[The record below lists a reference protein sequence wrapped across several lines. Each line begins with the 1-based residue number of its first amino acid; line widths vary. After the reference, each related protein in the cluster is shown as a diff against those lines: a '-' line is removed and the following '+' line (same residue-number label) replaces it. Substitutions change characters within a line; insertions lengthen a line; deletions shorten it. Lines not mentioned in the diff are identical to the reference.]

1 MSWLDRSLMFV
12 VTILALC
19 SPSQAGAQT
28 ASIRILTE
36 EFPPYNYT
44 EAGEITGFSTAVV
57 RAVLAEIGM
66 HGEFQSMPW
75 ARAYQTAQSSEGV
88 LIYSIGRNPQ
98 RESLFKWV
106 GVIAPVQYHLYSLR
120 ERGLKLSHLD
130 EAKQYQI
137 GTVNED
143 IGEQYLLSKG
153 FLKGKNLQSSTRYEI
168 NYEKLKLGRVDL
180 WIMSELVAAY
190 LSRQAGDDPAKV
202 LAPSYDI
209 NDMGDSGYYMAFG
222 ARTPDPLVER
232 FRQGLQAIK
241 SNGTYDALK
250 KKWL

>member
-1 MSWLDRSLMFV
+1 MLRLGRTLVSLAV
-12 VTILALC
+12 VAALC
-19 SPSQAGAQT
+19 VPWPAGAEPE
-28 ASIRILTE
+28 SIRILTE

-44 EAGEITGFSTAVV
+44 EAGQITGFSTAVV
-57 RAVLAEIGM
+57 HAVLAEIGM
-66 HGEFQSMPW
+66 RGEFQSMPW
-75 ARAYQTAQSSEGV
+75 ARAYETAQNSEGV

-106 GVIAPVQYHLYSLR
+106 GVIASVQYHLYSLK
-120 ERGLKLSHLD
+120 ERGLKFNHLD
-130 EAKQYQI
+130 DARPYQI

-180 WIMSELVAAY
+180 WIMSELVAAH

-202 LAPSYDI
+202 LAPSYAI
-209 NDMGDSGYYMAFG
+209 NDLGDSGYYMAFG
-222 ARTPDPLVER
+222 AKTPDSLVER

>member
-1 MSWLDRSLMFV
+1 MFV
-12 VTILALC
+12 VAILALC
-19 SPSQAGAQT
+19 SPPRAGAET
-28 ASIRILTE
+28 TTVRIITE

-44 EAGEITGFSTAVV
+44 EAGQITGFSTAVV
-57 RAVLAEIGM
+57 RAVLAEIGVR
-66 HGEFQSMPW
+66 GEFQSMPW
-75 ARAYQTAQSSEGV
+75 ARAYETAQNSEGV

-120 ERGLKLSHLD
+120 ERDLKLNHLD
-130 EAKQYQI
+130 DARHYQI
-137 GTVNED
+137 ATVNED

-202 LAPSYDI
+202 LAPSYAI
-209 NDMGDSGYYMAFG
+209 NDMSDSSYYMAFG
-222 ARTPDPLVER
+222 AKTAEPLVER

-241 SNGTYDALK
+241 RNGTYDALK
-250 KKWL
+250 KQWF